1 MQLAL
6 DLKLR
11 DALRSF
17 VDARHVASPA
27 GGPTPQVTDMFARG
41 PDLDGPWFE
50 SIRAL
55 YCAQR

>member
-1 MQLAL
+1 MQPAL

-27 GGPTPQVTDMFARG
+27 DDPA
-41 PDLDGPWFE
+41 
-50 SIRAL
+50 AL
-55 YCAQR
+55 EAI

>member
-1 MQLAL
+1 MPGI
-6 DLKLR
+6 
-11 DALRSF
+11 
-17 VDARHVASPA
+17 VASPA

-55 YCAQR
+55 YCAQRSADAAVAGS